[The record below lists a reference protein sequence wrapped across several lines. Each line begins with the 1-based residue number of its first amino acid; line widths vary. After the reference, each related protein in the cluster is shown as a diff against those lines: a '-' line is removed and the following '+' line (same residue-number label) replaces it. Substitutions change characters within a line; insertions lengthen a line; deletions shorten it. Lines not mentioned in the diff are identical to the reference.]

1 MDYTPVELVDNIW
14 FKREDK
20 YAPYGDDFI
29 SGGKIRQCRDLVE
42 RNLDYIH
49 EFCDSTIA
57 TAATPSTVLK
67 VL

>member
-42 RNLDYIH
+42 KTLTTFMSFVILLLQLH
-49 EFCDSTIA
+49 L
-57 TAATPSTVLK
+57 STVLK